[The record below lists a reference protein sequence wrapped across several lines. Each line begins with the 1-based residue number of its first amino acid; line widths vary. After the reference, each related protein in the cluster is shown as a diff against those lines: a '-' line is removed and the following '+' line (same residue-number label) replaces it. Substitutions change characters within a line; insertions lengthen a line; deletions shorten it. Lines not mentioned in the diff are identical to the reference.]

1 MHPDAACRGRVLVDL
16 NADAA
21 LRCRMAKEVPVSSM
35 EWFLSFTLL
44 MIYITCLFTVCAM
57 TFRKGHILLGIIGI
71 FFPLLWLV
79 GACLPAKEG
88 SRYWVQEGIERQ
100 RMVEQMTR

>member
-1 MHPDAACRGRVLVDL
+1 MHPDTACCGRVLDDL

-21 LRCRMAKEVPVSSM
+21 PRCRTAKEVPMSSM

-44 MIYITCLFTVCAM
+44 MIYIACLFTVCAM
-57 TFRKGHILLGIIGI
+57 TFRKGHIVLGIIGI
-71 FFPLLWLV
+71 FFPILWLV

-88 SRYWVQEGIERQ
+88 SRDWIREGEERR